1 MSDDGLAII
10 AREHRNL
17 GSLLTCL
24 ESLVEDI
31 AARRLVPDFAVFELI
46 FDYLGSYLD
55 RYHHPKEDAYLF
67 RALRRRDPDAAAVID
82 ALQVEH
88 RKESAMLARMTDT
101 MAEYRISGEP
111 AFQRFRETARA
122 YIDFERRHL
131 ATEEG
136 DVFERARR
144 HLTAEDWAEID
155 AAFQA
160 NDDPLFGAVSA
171 GRYRALFTEI
181 SARVPAPHGFG
192 RPWPAAPP
200 F

>member
-1 MSDDGLAII
+1 MSDALAII
-10 AREHRNL
+10 GREHRNL

-31 AARRLVPDFAVFELI
+31 EERHLVPDFAVFNLI

-55 RYHHPKEDAYLF
+55 RYHHPKEDSHLF
-67 RALRRRDPDAAAVID
+67 RALRARDPEAAAAID
-82 ALQVEH
+82 ALQAEH
-88 RKESAMLARMTDT
+88 EQEPAMLAKMTGA
-101 MAEYRISGEP
+101 MADYRVEGHS
-111 AFQRFRETARA
+111 AFQRFRNAAKA
-122 YIDFERRHL
+122 YIEFERRHV

-136 DVFERARR
+136 DIFERARQ

-155 AAFQA
+155 AAFRA
-160 NDDPLFGAVSA
+160 NDDPLFGETPA

-192 RPWPAAPP
+192 RPWPTES
-200 F
+200 